1 MASPSVAALDQPPA
15 VVLAPGVYA
24 GFDPSRARAMAVS
37 RRMRERLGDSLRYI
51 VDSAAGQL
59 RLPPG
64 LPSFFGRLADGPVPP
79 LVFGAYCDLVLAL
92 QGDALDE
99 AETLLEEIAGAPNT
113 VPGPAIR
120 CLEDPRTDPASARY
134 QRLVDTD
141 PMTPFTIVPPP
152 ADAVARMRAL
162 IARAFALI
170 DAGNPELA
178 AEIRTIVQEIV
189 LATGPGGTDAVQFDG
204 VSAFLL
210 WGGVVLNAT
219 SYATPIE
226 TVQALAH
233 ESGHNL
239 LFGLCADGPL
249 QTNDDDERYASPL
262 RVDPRPMDGIV
273 HAVYVTARMHQAVQ
287 RLLDAGVLDPSDV
300 AEAESAAR
308 CNAEQFASGMTT
320 IDRHAQLTPLGKT
333 VMEGARRYMAAY
345 C

>member
-1 MASPSVAALDQPPA
+1 MASPSVAALDQPSA

-24 GFDPSRARAMAVS
+24 GFDPSRARALAVS

-120 CLEDPRTDPASARY
+120 CLEDPRRDPASARY

-189 LATGPGGTDAVQFDG
+189 LATGPGGADAVQFDG

-233 ESGHNL
+233 ESGHKI
-239 LFGLCADGPL
+239 GRASCR
-249 QTNDDDERYASPL
+249 ER
-262 RVDPRPMDGIV
+262 V
-273 HAVYVTARMHQAVQ
+273 
-287 RLLDAGVLDPSDV
+287 
-300 AEAESAAR
+300 
-308 CNAEQFASGMTT
+308 
-320 IDRHAQLTPLGKT
+320 
-333 VMEGARRYMAAY
+333 
-345 C
+345 